1 LVDEEVIRLRLSR
14 LEESLKKLS
23 EIAGAPEGEY
33 LSSWRLRDL
42 AERNL
47 EVAAQSC
54 LDIGN
59 HLISSRGLRA
69 PQGYADVFRVLLD
82 AGSVEAGLAGEM
94 GKLAGLRNILVHE
107 YLEVDHRLVHR
118 RIQDLSPFRDFAAA
132 IKKDLWG

>member
-1 LVDEEVIRLRLSR
+1 MVDEEVIRLRLSR

-23 EIAGAPEGEY
+23 EIARTPEDEY
-33 LSSWRLRDL
+33 VSAWRLRDVV
-42 AERNL
+42 ERNL

-69 PQGYADVFRVLLD
+69 PQGYADVFRVLSD
-82 AGSVEAGLAGEM
+82 AGALGAGLADEM

-107 YLEVDHRLVHR
+107 YLEVDHRLVYR

-132 IKKDLWG
+132 VKEEVWG